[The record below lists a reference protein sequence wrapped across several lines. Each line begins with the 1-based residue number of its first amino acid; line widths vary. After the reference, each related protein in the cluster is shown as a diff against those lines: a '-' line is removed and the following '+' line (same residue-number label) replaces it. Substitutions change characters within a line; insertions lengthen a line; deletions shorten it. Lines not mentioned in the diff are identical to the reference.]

1 VKADMGEKLFFGLSS
16 LAVIVAVVAAFFL
29 MGSPAEQRLK
39 KFDAR
44 RVSDLQR
51 TRQAVENYHRNKKE
65 LPKDMDTVA
74 ESWPQIAKKDPQTEK
89 PYVYR
94 IVDQHTYKLCAEFS
108 SASEGR
114 VDIWSH
120 PKGEHCFTFHTPHV
134 KR

>member
-1 VKADMGEKLFFGLSS
+1 MKPGMGEKLFFGLSS
-16 LAVIVAVVAAFFL
+16 LVVVIAVVTAFFL

-51 TRQAVENYHRNKKE
+51 TKRAVDYYYRTRKE
-65 LPKDMDTVA
+65 LPKDIETVSKTWA
-74 ESWPQIAKKDPQTEK
+74 QIDKTDPETQK

-94 IVDQHTYKLCAEFS
+94 VVDKETYELCAEFS
-108 SASEGR
+108 TASEGR
-114 VDIWSH
+114 GGMWSH
-120 PKGEHCFTFHTPHV
+120 PRGEHCFMFRTAHL